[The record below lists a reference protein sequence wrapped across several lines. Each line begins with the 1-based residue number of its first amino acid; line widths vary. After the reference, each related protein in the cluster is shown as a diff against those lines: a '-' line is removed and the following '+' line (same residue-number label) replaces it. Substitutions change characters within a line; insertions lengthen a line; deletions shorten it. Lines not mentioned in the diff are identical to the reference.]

1 MMRETTQA
9 KAGAFL
15 HRLPNAF
22 LTKHVRITVVG
33 CGGTGGAVAMGL
45 PYLHQSMLAWGH
57 PYGLDVTLIDG
68 DRVSPNNCVR
78 QPFGQSDIGLHKATV
93 LVNRINM
100 FWGLQWKAAP
110 QFLDESWGQ
119 ETDILIG
126 CVDSRNSRMMMK
138 QSKAHRNCLY
148 MLDIGNNSDTGQF
161 ILGQPQ
167 NSRNKKNPTRL
178 RTAAELF
185 PELIDSTLDEKDT
198 LPSCNALES
207 LTRQEPFVNQ
217 TLANQALA
225 LLARLFHHGALSH
238 HGCFLNLSRGSMT
251 PLLVD
256 PQTWKRIMQTNKRK
270 F

>member
-9 KAGAFL
+9 KACAFL

-33 CGGTGGAVAMGL
+33 CGGTGGALAMGL

-126 CVDSRNSRMMMK
+126 CVDSRNARMMMK
-138 QSKAHRNCLY
+138 QSKAHRKLFLHAGY
-148 MLDIGNNSDTGQF
+148 RKQF
-161 ILGQPQ
+161 
-167 NSRNKKNPTRL
+167 RH
-178 RTAAELF
+178 RTVHPWAA
-185 PELIDSTLDEKDT
+185 T
-198 LPSCNALES
+198 
-207 LTRQEPFVNQ
+207 
-217 TLANQALA
+217 
-225 LLARLFHHGALSH
+225 
-238 HGCFLNLSRGSMT
+238 
-251 PLLVD
+251 
-256 PQTWKRIMQTNKRK
+256 K
-270 F
+270 FKE